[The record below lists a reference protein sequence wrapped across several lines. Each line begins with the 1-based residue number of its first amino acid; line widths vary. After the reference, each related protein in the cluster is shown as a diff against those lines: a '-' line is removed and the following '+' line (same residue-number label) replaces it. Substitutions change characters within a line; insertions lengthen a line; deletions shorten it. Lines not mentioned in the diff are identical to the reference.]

1 MSVFKIVRISLL
13 LIILAHVV
21 LSTYVT
27 QPRIT
32 DWSNPVWVYIYPII
46 GDNNDATQEYVESID
61 DNHYSQMEAFL
72 KSEAN
77 RHGREIGSP
86 IFLQVTKP
94 SYEHPPIVPSN
105 ANPLNIAWW
114 SLRMRVWS
122 WRTERQY
129 DRAKPDVQIFVIYHD
144 PSQVQMLERSI
155 GVQKGR
161 VGIVNA
167 FARRLMKGQNQVVI
181 THELLHTLGATDKY
195 EPSSNQPIYPDGI
208 ANPDRKPL
216 YPQVKAEIMGGRIAL
231 SPMDAIMP
239 RSLTDVI
246 IRQKTATEIG
256 MY

>member
-1 MSVFKIVRISLL
+1 MSVFRIVRVSLL
-13 LIILAHVV
+13 LILLAHVIM
-21 LSTYVT
+21 STYVT

-46 GDNNDATQEYVESID
+46 GDNNRATQDFVEAIGE
-61 DNHYSQMEAFL
+61 NHYSGMESFF

-86 IFLQVTKP
+86 IFLQVTEP
-94 SYEHPPIVPSN
+94 SHEHPPSLPAS

-122 WRTERQY
+122 WRAERQY

-144 PSQVQMLERSI
+144 PSQVQMLERSV

-167 FARRLMKGQNQVVI
+167 FARRAMKGQNQVVI

-195 EPSSNQPIYPDGI
+195 EPGTNQPIYPDGL
-208 ANPDRKPL
+208 ANPDQKPL
-216 YPQVKAEIMGGRIAL
+216 YPQSKAEIMGGRTAL
-231 SPMDAIMP
+231 SPADAVMP
-239 RSLTDVI
+239 RSLRDVVI
-246 IRQKTATEIG
+246 GLKTATEIG